1 MKTRFCFRVLL
12 VLLTAASSLCAEED
26 VKKPWWKRLFSRQ
39 DPPAAEAHSDLAAL
53 PPSAVVQPG
62 PIFVPYSSVELGG
75 TTTKGGVVPPGAPP
89 APPSIVIPN
98 SSNGSGWWS
107 NCTSAKQPRGSVQP
121 GDSSGY
127 CPMPALAP
135 TQIAKKL
142 DDVEKYL
149 GEWGHASASDFFLIP
164 DSPEENDTGFFRNDY
179 PHSYATIDANVRKSS
194 QGSASLFIQ
203 QASGFSGEAKLPA
216 EASSADKTQIN
227 LLLPSM
233 AKEGTNTFSN
243 FGNLLPNPAGGPTGD
258 GTASKLPFDGD
269 LTLSET
275 DVAKIAKDALMAG
288 KMLDMMSDPRR
299 YARNTYVFT
308 ALTQVAVTPGWR
320 TKFSYACEVQVRP
333 RYLTGP
339 DSDDGATC
347 DQGHR
352 DQPTVFAAFPLAEAR
367 VIDMA
372 FGERRQFQLILQL
385 AAQFLAAG
393 KTASANAIYN
403 YIKRVE
409 RDVATRTPLPTI
421 IPSSDGTEITYRF
434 EPALQAQGNPSQRG
448 TSPQMVL
455 NPTAIPALVI
465 LVCHKSELKNYTH
478 LGIETTARWLPSEK
492 RHLGK
497 KIFWDWLRYGR
508 MLDTRE
514 KLDQRTQ
521 IAGIMGDAQ
530 NALCSFSREKSWELS
545 HLRDRFNTLAPLFGG
560 RRLISEIPAMKPA
573 IFASTDGTHLQ
584 RGTIVN
590 LKGEGFKRQIIRKY
604 GNALCPE
611 NEDVV
616 RSVTIDG
623 VIVPHVINSH
633 QELQLKIPA
642 GSGDWLKGTSAKV
655 HVSTLGGDLEVV
667 MPVTYKDPPA
677 PPSPALVSVVPKIL
691 PPALAPGRLFTF
703 VLKDVQAAKDGLQA
717 YIGSEKLTGDP
728 ILSGNDGTVTMKL
741 PETAKLAE
749 GVYHAVLITGGQ
761 VLTLENAVTLGAG
774 AKQPET
780 ITPEIS
786 SIAPPS
792 GYLKGSSVFTISG
805 AGFLDKSGNPKVEYV
820 LVGARKATE
829 LQVLSDN
836 RLVITVP
843 ARDKETLPTTPT
855 AIREDVLVYL
865 KGEKAPL
872 QYAGE
877 NKGIEFKP

>member
-1 MKTRFCFRVLL
+1 MKTRFYFHALTVLL
-12 VLLTAASSLCAEED
+12 MGVSHVSAEEGA
-26 VKKPWWKRLFSRQ
+26 KRPWWQRFFSRQ
-39 DPPAAEAHSDLAAL
+39 AQPAAEANSDLAAL
-53 PPSAVVQPG
+53 PPSAILQPG
-62 PIFVPYSSVELGG
+62 PVYQPFSNVELGG
-75 TTTKGGVVPPGAPP
+75 TTTKGGVTPPGASPASPP
-89 APPSIVIPN
+89 IVSPN
-98 SSNGSGWWS
+98 SSTGSGWWP

-121 GDSSGY
+121 GGGSSY
-127 CPMPALAP
+127 CPIPALTT
-135 TQIAKKL
+135 TQIGKKL

-164 DSPEENDTGFFRNDY
+164 DSPEEESIGFFRNDY
-179 PHSYATIDANVRKSS
+179 PHSYSTIDTNVRKSS
-194 QGSASLFIQ
+194 QGSASLFVQ
-203 QASGFSGEAKLPA
+203 QASGFSGEAKIPS
-216 EASSADKTQIN
+216 EAASADKTQIN
-227 LLLPSM
+227 LLLPSL
-233 AKEGTNTFSN
+233 AKESTNTFSN
-243 FGNLLPNPAGGPTGD
+243 FGNLLPNPTGGPTGD
-258 GTASKLPFDGD
+258 GTASKLPFGGD

-339 DSDDGATC
+339 TSNDGATC
-347 DQGHR
+347 DLGHR

-385 AAQFLAAG
+385 AAQFVAAG

-465 LVCHKSELKNYTH
+465 LVCHKSELQSYTH

-521 IAGIMGDAQ
+521 IAGLMGDAQ
-530 NALCSFSREKSWELS
+530 QALCTYACQDSWELN
-545 HLRDRFNTLAPLFGG
+545 HLRDRYNTLTPLFGG
-560 RRLISEIPAMKPA
+560 RRLISEIPAMKPT
-573 IFASTDGTHLQ
+573 IFASKDGTHLQ

-590 LKGEGFKRQIIRKY
+590 LKGEGFKRQIIRKF

-623 VIVPHVINSH
+623 VLVPHTCNDH
-633 QELQLKIPA
+633 QTLTLNIPS
-642 GSGDWLKGTSAKV
+642 GSGEWLKGTTAKL
-655 HVSTLGGDLEVV
+655 HVSTLGGDFEVV
-667 MPVTYKDPPA
+667 MPVTYKDPPV

-691 PPALAPGRLFTF
+691 PPALLPGRLFTF
-703 VLKDVQAAKDGLQA
+703 VLKDVQPAKEGLQA
-717 YIGSEKLTGDP
+717 YIGGEKLIGDA
-728 ILSGNDGTVTMKL
+728 ILSADGSSVTLKFPESTKL
-741 PETAKLAE
+741 TE
-749 GVYHAVLITGGQ
+749 GAYHAVVITGGQ
-761 VLTLENAVTLGAG
+761 VLTLENALTVGSSV
-774 AKQPET
+774 KQPEN
-780 ITPEIS
+780 ITPTIS
-786 SIAPPS
+786 SIDPPS
-792 GYLKGSSVFTISG
+792 GYLKGSSVFTITG
-805 AGFLDKSGNPKVEYV
+805 VGFLDKSGSSKVEHV
-820 LVGARKATE
+820 LVGARKATPVE
-829 LQVLSDN
+829 VLSDK

-843 ARDKETLPTTPT
+843 ARDKETLPSAPA
-855 AIREDVLVYL
+855 AIREDVLIYL
-865 KGEKAPL
+865 KGVDAPVR
-872 QYAGE
+872 YAGE